1 MVRKQIYIERR
12 QEKALKQL
20 ARRSG
25 KTEAE
30 VIRQA
35 LDEHTRNQ
43 AEREQR
49 LAAWRE
55 LRSSMEERLNL
66 APVSGKRNWRREDLY
81 DRFEHSRLGR
91 HKSPDLSL

>member
-30 VIRQA
+30 VIREA

-55 LRSSMEERLNL
+55 EMKFIDEWNRRKAV
-66 APVSGKRNWRREDLY
+66 APATGGRGWTRQDLY
-81 DRFEHSRLGR
+81 DRKILG
-91 HKSPDLSL
+91 